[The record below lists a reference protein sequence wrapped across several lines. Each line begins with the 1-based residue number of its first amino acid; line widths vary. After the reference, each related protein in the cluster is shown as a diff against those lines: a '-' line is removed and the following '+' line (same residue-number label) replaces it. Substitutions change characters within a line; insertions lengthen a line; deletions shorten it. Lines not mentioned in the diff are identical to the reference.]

1 MLRYLL
7 PIFLALVSL
16 GAHAQ
21 FRVEVSGVGMT
32 QVPIAVATFRGDDV
46 APQKIAAIVSADL
59 ERSGQFR
66 NIDTGGVVLDE
77 NSRPEISTWRQRSAD
92 ALVTGSV
99 TRLADGRFDVRV
111 RLWDV
116 VRNQD
121 MGGQSHAVAAHD
133 LRLAAHRIADFVY
146 E

>member
-1 MLRYLL
+1 MDRKFRSGHWDNSTTMLRYLL

-77 NSRPEISTWRQRSAD
+77 NSRPKYPPG
-92 ALVTGSV
+92 GSV
-99 TRLADGRFDVRV
+99 VQMR
-111 RLWDV
+111 
-116 VRNQD
+116 
-121 MGGQSHAVAAHD
+121 S
-133 LRLAAHRIADFVY
+133 
-146 E
+146 